1 MEYCRNR
8 KEIPIPKRGKF
19 HCAHKMDNGECCT
32 YSAAFSFMKQRDGFM
47 ILDGRRPD
55 GAEESGYSTNFCLE
69 QSHPVEG
76 VCVGADDCFSVS
88 KHDDLKLEVVEFI
101 CTLAEVHC
109 TIPLKDG
116 LRHRFGKEKKR
127 AFSSVLINNQLSAA
141 KDDKDRLRMK
151 ELTEHGV
158 WTTKNGG
165 VWEMDISDFCELIGI
180 RYQSSFIRQMM
191 AV

>member
-101 CTLAEVHC
+101 CTLAGALHNTSKGWFE
-109 TIPLKDG
+109 
-116 LRHRFGKEKKR
+116 
-127 AFSSVLINNQLSAA
+127 AQ
-141 KDDKDRLRMK
+141 
-151 ELTEHGV
+151 
-158 WTTKNGG
+158 
-165 VWEMDISDFCELIGI
+165 VWEGEETGFLIG
-180 RYQSSFIRQMM
+180 
-191 AV
+191 VD